1 MGVVHI
7 ELFENDFQNGL
18 LSKVRILASV
28 LLCCPPV
35 ETVDDNRSDSTP
47 LFHINTQ
54 VSAQTCLIF
63 GVDREGAVILW
74 RHLVWAEAVRGA
86 TWPIRHPKPSVG
98 FFVSLQVADR
108 IVKNGLMVSA

>member
-1 MGVVHI
+1 MGVVHF

-18 LSKVRILASV
+18 LSKVRILAGV

-35 ETVDDNRSDSTP
+35 ETVDDNGSDSIP
-47 LFHINTQ
+47 LFHIDTQ

-63 GVDREGAVILW
+63 GVDSEGADILL
-74 RHLVWAEAVRGA
+74 HQLVWAEAVRGA

-98 FFVSLQVADR
+98 FFVSLQVADC
-108 IVKNGLMVSA
+108 IVKNSLMVSA